1 MTGSVLFAYDT
12 DKDDELALKEG
23 ETIRITSKDS
33 PDWWLAQRIDESK
46 KSGLVPSNFIE
57 KIPSEGMT
65 LAIVT
70 QDYSAQA
77 PEELSLQKNRI
88 VTVLDRN
95 VADGWWKGDLNGKIG
110 VFPADHVEFVEEG
123 VHPGDNDSKS
133 KKDAFKL
140 ASYGVKQGGIGSILA
155 GGFNLKRTGT
165 SSNRASLNERPASNG
180 PSNESHA
187 PSIPTKP
194 HPSLIKPTT
203 SSNTPASAKLN
214 INTTPEPAV
223 KSKLNVMGGSR
234 SIADSVCALANG
246 ERAMVLHDYKPENED
261 EIKLMRGE
269 YVTVIDHMEN
279 DGWWKGVSESGATG
293 IFPSNFVQIL
303 EDEKPPQRPARARPA
318 TVKTEASSNSA
329 PAVAESASMARPP
342 PVPAATRPTSLLSN
356 RESQSSTSSIGS
368 PPPPRPITTPPRP
381 LTTPAIPTR
390 RTNSIMSPSS
400 NHGDS
405 PGSHGHR
412 RIPSIPLTSPDLPP
426 MSPVH
431 ERPTRPIPRPT
442 STTSTDS
449 AATVPVV
456 PSRANRSMS
465 PENNVAMHNMAKP
478 PKINFGSKSTSA
490 PVVAPVRSPSTSRP
504 CSINDTL
511 DRGESLPPPPKRTMP
526 PLPEAPS
533 PAASTERAKPPHPT
547 SALPSTPPSNDQADP
562 DDELDAKIRRLI
574 RSETNKIRR
583 EFETRLED
591 ERIERLR
598 LQVEL
603 EELRA
608 TLNQ

>member
-1 MTGSVLFAYDT
+1 MAAELYKVIFSYDT

-33 PDWWLAQRIDESK
+33 PDWWLAQRLDDSK

-65 LAIVT
+65 LAIVI

-95 VADGWWKGDLNGKIG
+95 VAEGWWKGDLNGKIG
-110 VFPADHVEFVEEG
+110 VFPANHVEFVDEG

-165 SSNRASLNERPASNG
+165 SSNRASLNEKPASNG

-214 INTTPEPAV
+214 INTTPESA
-223 KSKLNVMGGSR
+223 KR
-234 SIADSVCALANG
+234 NG
-246 ERAMVLHDYKPENED
+246 ERAMVLHDYKPENVD
-261 EIKLMRGE
+261 EIRLMRGE

-279 DGWWKGVSESGATG
+279 DGWWKGISESGATG

-318 TVKTEASSNSA
+318 TVKTEPSSNNTPSA
-329 PAVAESASMARPP
+329 AESTSMARPP

-356 RESQSSTSSIGS
+356 RESHSSTSSVGS

-381 LTTPAIPTR
+381 LTTPPVPTR
-390 RTNSIMSPSS
+390 RTNSIMSPPS
-400 NHGDS
+400 NHSDT
-405 PGSHGHR
+405 PGSHGHK

-449 AATVPVV
+449 AATVPIV

-465 PENNVAMHNMAKP
+465 PENNVPMNNMAKP

-511 DRGESLPPPPKRTMP
+511 DRSESLPPPPKRTMP
-526 PLPEAPS
+526 PLPETPS
-533 PAASTERAKPPHPT
+533 PAVSTERVKPPHPT
-547 SALPSTPPSNDQADP
+547 SALPSTPPSNDQADTE
-562 DDELDAKIRRLI
+562 DELDAKIRRLI
-574 RSETNKIRR
+574 RSETNKIRK

-608 TLNQ
+608 SLNQ

>member
-1 MTGSVLFAYDT
+1 
-12 DKDDELALKEG
+12 
-23 ETIRITSKDS
+23 
-33 PDWWLAQRIDESK
+33 
-46 KSGLVPSNFIE
+46 
-57 KIPSEGMT
+57 MT
-65 LAIVT
+65 LAIVI

-95 VADGWWKGDLNGKIG
+95 VAEGWWKGDLNGKIG

-123 VHPGDNDSKS
+123 VHPGDNDSKT

-187 PSIPTKP
+187 PSIPSKP

-214 INTTPEPAV
+214 INTTPEPV
-223 KSKLNVMGGSR
+223 KHK
-234 SIADSVCALANG
+234 G

-279 DGWWKGVSESGATG
+279 DGWWKGISESGATG

-318 TVKTEASSNSA
+318 TVKTEPSSNSTSSSA
-329 PAVAESASMARPP
+329 AESANMARPP

-356 RESQSSTSSIGS
+356 RESHSSTSSVGS

-381 LTTPAIPTR
+381 LTTPPVPTR

-400 NHGDS
+400 NQGDAS
-405 PGSHGHR
+405 GSHGHR

-449 AATVPVV
+449 AATVPIV

-465 PENNVAMHNMAKP
+465 PENNVVAMNNMAKP

-490 PVVAPVRSPSTSRP
+490 PVVPPVRSPSTSRP

-533 PAASTERAKPPHPT
+533 PAASTERVKPPHPT
-547 SALPSTPPSNDQADP
+547 SALPSTPPSNDQADIE
-562 DDELDAKIRRLI
+562 DELDAKIRRLI

-608 TLNQ
+608 SLNQ

>member
-1 MTGSVLFAYDT
+1 MTAELYKVLFSYDT
-12 DKDDELALKEG
+12 DKDDELALTEG

-33 PDWWLAQRIDESK
+33 PDWWLAQRIDDSK

-70 QDYSAQA
+70 QDYSAQV

-95 VADGWWKGDLNGKIG
+95 VAEGWWKGDLNGKIG
-110 VFPADHVEFVEEG
+110 VFPANHVEFVEEG

-165 SSNRASLNERPASNG
+165 SSNRASLNERPTSN
-180 PSNESHA
+180 SSESHP

-203 SSNTPASAKLN
+203 SNTPASAKLE
-214 INTTPEPAV
+214 INTTPEPV
-223 KSKLNVMGGSR
+223 KSKGQ
-234 SIADSVCALANG
+234 
-246 ERAMVLHDYKPENED
+246 RAMVLHDYKPENED

-269 YVTVIDHMEN
+269 YVTVIDYIEN
-279 DGWWKGVSESGATG
+279 DGWWKGMSESGATG

-318 TVKTEASSNSA
+318 TVKTENGST
-329 PAVAESASMARPP
+329 ESTNMARPP

-356 RESQSSTSSIGS
+356 RESHSSTSSVGS
-368 PPPPRPITTPPRP
+368 PPPSRPITTPPRP
-381 LTTPAIPTR
+381 LTTPPVPTR

-400 NHGDS
+400 TSSDT
-405 PGSHGHR
+405 PKSHGHR

-431 ERPTRPIPRPT
+431 ERPTRPIPHPT

-449 AATVPVV
+449 AATVPTV

-478 PKINFGSKSTSA
+478 PKINFGSKSSSA
-490 PVVAPVRSPSTSRP
+490 PIVAPVRSPSTSRP

-533 PAASTERAKPPHPT
+533 PAASTDRVKPPHPT
-547 SALPSTPPSNDQADP
+547 SALPSTPPSHDQTVVADT

-574 RSETNKIRR
+574 KSETNKIRR

-591 ERIERLR
+591 ERIERLK

-608 TLNQ
+608 SLNQ

>member
-1 MTGSVLFAYDT
+1 MSVDKAELYKVLFSYDT

-23 ETIRITSKDS
+23 ETIRITGKDS
-33 PDWWLAQRIDESK
+33 PDWWLAQRIDDSK

-65 LAIVT
+65 LAIVI

-95 VADGWWKGDLNGKIG
+95 VAEGWWKGDLNGKIG
-110 VFPADHVEFVEEG
+110 VFPANHVEFVEEG
-123 VHPGDNDSKS
+123 VHPGDNDSKL

-203 SSNTPASAKLN
+203 SSNMPASAKLN
-214 INTTPEPAV
+214 INTAPEPV
-223 KSKLNVMGGSR
+223 KS
-234 SIADSVCALANG
+234 NG

-279 DGWWKGVSESGATG
+279 DGWWKGISESGATG

-303 EDEKPPQRPARARPA
+303 EDEKPPQRPIRARPA
-318 TVKTEASSNSA
+318 TVKTESSPNNT
-329 PAVAESASMARPP
+329 PAAAESTNMARPP

-356 RESQSSTSSIGS
+356 RESHSSTSSVGS
-368 PPPPRPITTPPRP
+368 PPPPRPITTPPRS
-381 LTTPAIPTR
+381 LTTPPVPTR

-400 NHGDS
+400 NHSDTL
-405 PGSHGHR
+405 GSHGHR

-449 AATVPVV
+449 AATVPIV

-465 PENNVAMHNMAKP
+465 PENNVAMSNMAKP
-478 PKINFGSKSTSA
+478 PKINFGSKSTST

-526 PLPEAPS
+526 PLPEAPP
-533 PAASTERAKPPHPT
+533 PAVSTERVKPPHPT
-547 SALPSTPPSNDQADP
+547 SALPSTPLSNDQADTE
-562 DDELDAKIRRLI
+562 DELDAKIRRLI
-574 RSETNKIRR
+574 RAETNKIRR

-608 TLNQ
+608 SLNQ